1 MKTKTKH
8 AIYGIL
14 YLIIAIASLSFSYS
28 MFEMFIIKPKIYS
41 FFMLLLFLFAW
52 WKSFNGFC
60 KNILRIQLIDLSGK
74 NKKED

>member
-8 AIYGIL
+8 AIYGVL

-28 MFEMFIIKPKIYS
+28 MFEIFIIKPKIYS
-41 FFMLLLFLFAW
+41 FFMLSLFLFAW
-52 WKSFNGFC
+52 WKSFSGFC
-60 KNILRIQLIDLSGK
+60 KNILRIQLIDLSDK

>member
-14 YLIIAIASLSFSYS
+14 YLIIAIASLYFSYS
-28 MFEMFIIKPKIYS
+28 MFEIFIIKPKIYI
-41 FFMLLLFLFAW
+41 FFMLSLFLFAW
-52 WKSFNGFC
+52 WKSFSGFC
-60 KNILRIQLIDLSGK
+60 KNILRIQLIDLSDK